1 MEDGTHLLGHVVV
14 TVLLAVSM
22 LIASWLC
29 LFNGA
34 Y

>member
-1 MEDGTHLLGHVVV
+1 MNDRTHLLGQVIV
-14 TVLLAVSM
+14 TVLLAVAM
-22 LIASWLC
+22 LLACWLC